1 VKSRE
6 RRLRRL
12 LTIAAVLSALAAP
25 VAHAREPVVVAVDP
39 AALPP
44 PDGHA
49 WWTEEWPKRPEAA
62 DPLGERKAR
71 RDERPPALAIDNGVA
86 PLLYRL
92 WALPPLQHQLVRG
105 NEVVVEMWVRPAET
119 VRQAVTRVILRRD
132 GRAFVQ
138 GRAGL
143 ACCEPEID
151 RFVAF
156 DAELSGE
163 RAQAVRAAVQ
173 DPAWGQPRMVSVVE
187 DGMTMDQLCVNGVA
201 YDVSLV
207 IENAA
212 RSLHRAC
219 SGEQIGS
226 IAPILEATLSAA
238 LGHDPRFDAAFE
250 HGADFSRDRAN
261 YEALLARGGALQ
273 ARTR

>member
-1 VKSRE
+1 M
-6 RRLRRL
+6 RRL
-12 LTIAAVLSALAAP
+12 LTTVILTAALAAP
-25 VAHAREPVVVAVDP
+25 LAHAQEPVVVAVDP

-44 PDGHA
+44 PDGRA
-49 WWTEEWPKRPEAA
+49 WWTEEWPDRPEAA
-62 DPLGERKAR
+62 DPLGERKVR
-71 RDERPPALAIDNGVA
+71 RDERPPAVAIDNGVA

-105 NEVVVEMWVRPAET
+105 PEAVVEMWARPAET
-119 VRQAVTRVILRRD
+119 VRQAVVRVVLRRD

-156 DAELSGE
+156 DAELADE
-163 RAQAVRAAVQ
+163 RAAAVRAVLQ
-173 DPAWGQPRMVSVVE
+173 DPVWGQPRMVNVVE
-187 DGMTMDQLCVNGVA
+187 DGMTMDQLCVNGVS

-207 IENAA
+207 IETDV
-212 RSLHRAC
+212 RTLHRAC
-219 SGEQIGS
+219 SGEQVGS
-226 IAPILEATLSAA
+226 IAPVLEALLSAA
-238 LGHDPRFDAAFE
+238 LGYDPRFDAAFE
-250 HGADFSRDRAN
+250 NGADFSRDRAN

-273 ARTR
+273 PPPKR